1 VIDAEVLR
9 VVMPWRRGDG
19 RTGTMT
25 LELRPGDQDDPRL
38 KAMFDWWEERAF
50 EKAAAAGVADLGP
63 LGLL

>member
-38 KAMFDWWEERAF
+38 KAMFDWWEERAY
-50 EKAAAAGVADLGP
+50 EKAAAAGGADLCP

>member
-38 KAMFDWWEERAF
+38 KAMFDWWEERTSAR
-50 EKAAAAGVADLGP
+50 
-63 LGLL
+63 

>member
-1 VIDAEVLR
+1 MIDARYER
-9 VVMPWRRGDG
+9 VVIVWRRGDG

-50 EKAAAAGVADLGP
+50 EKAASAGVADLGP

>member
-25 LELRPGDQDDPRL
+25 LELRPEDQDDPRL
-38 KAMFDWWEERAF
+38 KAMFDGWEERAY
-50 EKAAAAGVADLGP
+50 EKAREAGPADLGI
-63 LGLL
+63 LGL